1 MNYSNSITVQSLDTF
16 GVSDITAMV
25 LFCID
30 KNKKAGQVIPLI
42 SLIYNH
48 GNKIESSPI
57 WSVII
62 WVTNKIRQLWR
73 RSLIC
78 ESQVWLQTELDDK
91 KLCYQLLITNAIP
104 EKTNTPR
111 TNISSGDNVFS

>member
-16 GVSDITAMV
+16 GVSGITAMV
-25 LFCID
+25 LFSIN
-30 KNKKAGQVIPLI
+30 KNKKAGEVIPLI

-48 GNKIESSPI
+48 GNKTESSPI

-62 WVTNKIRQLWR
+62 WVTNKIRQLWS